1 MEKLRRSL
9 GSFAVPL
16 LSILLAFIIGGIIMA
31 ALGADPFTAVKF
43 LFQGAFGSRAN
54 IGTTLN
60 KATPLMFTALCACFA
75 YKCGVFNLGGEGQ
88 FLMGS
93 IAAFLTAYFSGLTGF
108 AGILLALLAGTLA
121 GGIWGLIPGVL
132 KITRGQNEMI
142 ISIMLNYVATLF
154 MGVLYTSWIRDENIP
169 QTPAVSK
176 LVQLPRV
183 ISGMRFT
190 WGFVLALVVGLV
202 MYYVLF
208 WTSGGFKLRA
218 VGYNMTASRFN
229 GIPVK
234 RYILTSF
241 IISGAIAGLGGGAEL
256 LGTQFRLINGF
267 GAGYGFDGV
276 AMALI
281 GQLHPIATVIVA
293 LFFAALRVGS
303 TTMQAATGV
312 PTSVSDIIQA
322 LVIVFSVAGMA
333 LTKLP
338 EFESWKSR
346 LFPERERRVTSN
358 GLDLQFAS
366 GHRSPGH
373 PSAADLPGRA
383 VRAAGRYGQHRS
395 GGPGCH
401 RRAGGLP
408 GLLHHRLQLAGPAV
422 RCAGRSAG
430 QHDLRISTVTLCADH
445 TVYGMAINI
454 FAPAL
459 ASFIYRVY
467 FGTGSDLK
475 QIVTMPSVAIPGLKD
490 IPVIGPLLFDQS
502 PMVYLAILLV
512 VFTSVFSTAPVRA

>member
-16 LSILLAFIIGGIIMA
+16 LSILLAFLIGGIIMA
-31 ALGADPFTAVKF
+31 ALGADPFAAVKF

-93 IAAFLTAYFSGLTGF
+93 IAAFLAAYFSGLTGF

-190 WGFVLALVVGLV
+190 WGFVLA
-202 MYYVLF
+202 
-208 WTSGGFKLRA
+208 A

-346 LFPERERRVTSN
+346 LF
-358 GLDLQFAS
+358 S
-366 GHRSPGH
+366 GKRK
-373 PSAADLPGRA
+373 
-383 VRAAGRYGQHRS
+383 AG
-395 GGPGCH
+395 
-401 RRAGGLP
+401 
-408 GLLHHRLQLAGPAV
+408 
-422 RCAGRSAG
+422 
-430 QHDLRISTVTLCADH
+430 D
-445 TVYGMAINI
+445 
-454 FAPAL
+454 
-459 ASFIYRVY
+459 
-467 FGTGSDLK
+467 K
-475 QIVTMPSVAIPGLKD
+475 
-490 IPVIGPLLFDQS
+490 
-502 PMVYLAILLV
+502 
-512 VFTSVFSTAPVRA
+512 

>member
-16 LSILLAFIIGGIIMA
+16 LSILLAFLIGGIIMA

-154 MGVLYTSWIRDENIP
+154 MGVVYTDWLRDGSVPQTQAVPEATQLSRLFGLRVTSAFVIALAVGLLVYYFLFYTS
-169 QTPAVSK
+169 K
-176 LVQLPRV
+176 
-183 ISGMRFT
+183 
-190 WGFVLALVVGLV
+190 GFQ
-202 MYYVLF
+202 
-208 WTSGGFKLRA
+208 LRA
-218 VGYNMTASRFN
+218 VGLNMTAAEFN
-229 GIPVK
+229 GFAVK
-234 RYILTSF
+234 KYILMSF
-241 IISGAIAGLGGGAEL
+241 IVSGAIAGLGGSAEL

-267 GAGYGFDGV
+267 GNGYGFDGV

-281 GQLHPIATVIVA
+281 GQLHPLATIVVA
-293 LFFAALRVGS
+293 IFFAALRVGS

-322 LVIVFSVAGMA
+322 LVIVFTVAGLAMV
-333 LTKLP
+333 KLP
-338 EFESWKSR
+338 GFKAFLGR
-346 LFPERERRVTSN
+346 LTERRKE
-358 GLDLQFAS
+358 
-366 GHRSPGH
+366 
-373 PSAADLPGRA
+373 AA
-383 VRAAGRYGQHRS
+383 
-395 GGPGCH
+395 
-401 RRAGGLP
+401 
-408 GLLHHRLQLAGPAV
+408 
-422 RCAGRSAG
+422 
-430 QHDLRISTVTLCADH
+430 
-445 TVYGMAINI
+445 
-454 FAPAL
+454 
-459 ASFIYRVY
+459 
-467 FGTGSDLK
+467 
-475 QIVTMPSVAIPGLKD
+475 
-490 IPVIGPLLFDQS
+490 
-502 PMVYLAILLV
+502 
-512 VFTSVFSTAPVRA
+512 